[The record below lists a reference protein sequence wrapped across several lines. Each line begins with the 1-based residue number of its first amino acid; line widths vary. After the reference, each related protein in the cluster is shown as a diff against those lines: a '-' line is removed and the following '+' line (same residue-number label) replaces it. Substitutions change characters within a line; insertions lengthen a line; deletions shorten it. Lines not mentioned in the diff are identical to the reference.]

1 MAIPSGSGTEVLK
14 RLVYNANNNAERTY
28 AVGTNKIWTI
38 LTIFI
43 HNATGTATG
52 ANFHNND
59 GTSDI
64 KIWTGPIKNDQTFV
78 WSDRFVLTSGDS
90 FKFWNTAHDMDWV
103 ISYIDQDW
111 S

>member
-14 RLVYNANNNAERTY
+14 RIAYNANNNATRTY
-28 AVGTNKIWTI
+28 AVGTNHIWTI
-38 LTIFI
+38 LSVII
-43 HNATGTATG
+43 HCAGSDGG
-52 ANFHNND
+52 ANFHTYD

-64 KIWTGPIKNDQTFV
+64 KIWTGTIKNDETFV
-78 WSDRFVLTSGDS
+78 WNDRYVLTSGDS
-90 FKFWNTAHDMDWV
+90 FRFWNAATDMEWV